1 MPDEYTVQMLL
12 ADMMLTIKDAMIY
25 IIPAAILA
33 ATVAFVI
40 RWFMHAVNIGDWTF
54 GGRR

>member
-1 MPDEYTVQMLL
+1 MPVEYTVQMLL
-12 ADMMLTIKDAMIY
+12 ADMMLVIKDAMIY
-25 IIPAAILA
+25 IIPAAILV

-40 RWFMHAVNIGDWTF
+40 RWFMHGINIGDWAF